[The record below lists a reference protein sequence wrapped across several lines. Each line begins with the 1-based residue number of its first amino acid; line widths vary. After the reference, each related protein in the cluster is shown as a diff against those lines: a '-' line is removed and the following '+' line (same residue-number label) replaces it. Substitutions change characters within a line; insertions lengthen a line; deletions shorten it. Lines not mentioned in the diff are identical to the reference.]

1 MWRRPARL
9 AVTVALAAT
18 AATLLGAIGSGRLAP
33 ANRARAASLGRSTVL
48 TVGAPIHARPLARGF
63 MGLSLE
69 YRAVEEY
76 GGHDPRTINP
86 LFVRL
91 VRELSPGEPPQ
102 LRIGG
107 DSTDRAWWP
116 ARGVHKPLGA
126 YIRLNAAWGAVAR
139 DLVRSTGARVTL
151 GIDLEADSGAPARV
165 EATRLVSA
173 IGRHW
178 VQALELGNEPELY
191 SAFTWYHAHGRKMP
205 GRPRGWNIAEYL
217 REFSR
222 IARALPRVPLAG
234 PAAGSPKWM
243 GYVGRFIAA
252 EPRVRIVTLHRYPLQ
267 SCYVAPGARRY
278 PTIGHLLTPASTSGL
293 ADSVAADVA
302 LAHAH
307 GLKVRIDEVNTIS
320 CGRAPA
326 VDESFASALW
336 VLQTLFAFARTGADG
351 VNIHTYAG
359 SPYAL
364 FKFHDDHGA
373 WSAVAYPEYY
383 GMRMFAQA
391 APAGSRLLSVAG
403 ARRARVQAWATR
415 APGGRVRVVLI
426 NIGPRGRSLAIRV
439 RRGAGATV
447 ERLLAPSLDARTGV
461 TIGGRSF
468 TTTSAAA
475 VPSGHTEIEH
485 VAPSH
490 GAYRLTIPGASAA
503 LLTIAPR

>member
-1 MWRRPARL
+1 MWHRPVRL

-33 ANRARAASLGRSTVL
+33 ADRARAASFGRSMVV
-48 TVGAPIHARPLARGF
+48 TVGAPIHARPLASGF

-69 YRAVEEY
+69 YRAIEEY
-76 GGHDPRTINP
+76 GGHDPRRINP

-126 YIRLNAAWGAVAR
+126 YIRLNARWGAVAR
-139 DLVRSTGARVTL
+139 ALVRSTGARVTL

-191 SAFTWYHAHGRKMP
+191 SAFTWYHVHGRKMP
-205 GRPRGWNIAEYL
+205 GRPRGWNSPSTCGS
-217 REFSR
+217 SR
-222 IARALPRVPLAG
+222 GSPARSLVSRWRVPRQAREMDGVRRSVHCRRAAG
-234 PAAGSPKWM
+234 PDRHASPLSAPELLR
-243 GYVGRFIAA
+243 GT
-252 EPRVRIVTLHRYPLQ
+252 PRPQIPDDR
-267 SCYVAPGARRY
+267 
-278 PTIGHLLTPASTSGL
+278 ASVHTGVHE
-293 ADSVAADVA
+293 ADSPTASRADIA

-307 GLKVRIDEVNTIS
+307 GLQVRIDEVNTIS
-320 CGRAPA
+320 CGRSPA

-364 FKFHDDHGA
+364 FKFHDDHGE

-391 APAGSRLLSVAG
+391 APAGSDCCQS
-403 ARRARVQAWATR
+403 
-415 APGGRVRVVLI
+415 P
-426 NIGPRGRSLAIRV
+426 
-439 RRGAGATV
+439 
-447 ERLLAPSLDARTGV
+447 APSEQECTRGPPA
-461 TIGGRSF
+461 
-468 TTTSAAA
+468 
-475 VPSGHTEIEH
+475 H
-485 VAPSH
+485 
-490 GAYRLTIPGASAA
+490 PGAKSGWS
-503 LLTIAPR
+503 